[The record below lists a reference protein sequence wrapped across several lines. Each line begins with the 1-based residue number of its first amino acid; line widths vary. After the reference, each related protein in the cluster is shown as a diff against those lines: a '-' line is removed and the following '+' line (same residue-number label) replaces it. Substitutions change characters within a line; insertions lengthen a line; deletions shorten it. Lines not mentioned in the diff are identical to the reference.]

1 MPISTG
7 KITEEGSNMTYRPL
21 VYPVARAIIDTHRAL
36 ISEIFICVQCVAG
49 FVTQSINAA
58 ACSLTA
64 VLAMHAYG
72 RLEILMQ
79 WIVHLVDGRDDLSS
93 NLDERLATIVE
104 EHVRILRFISLTEK
118 IIHEISLVEIIG
130 CTLNICFLGYYV
142 IMEWHIAEFANQ
154 VTYILLLTSFTF
166 NIFIF
171 CYIGELVADQ
181 CKRLSEISYMIDWH
195 RLPGRKALAVILM
208 IAMSNSSVKLTAG
221 NIIDLSFSSFGDV
234 IKTSVAYLNMLR
246 TLTT

>member
-1 MPISTG
+1 
-7 KITEEGSNMTYRPL
+7 
-21 VYPVARAIIDTHRAL
+21 
-36 ISEIFICVQCVAG
+36 
-49 FVTQSINAA
+49 
-58 ACSLTA
+58 
-64 VLAMHAYG
+64 
-72 RLEILMQ
+72 
-79 WIVHLVDGRDDLSS
+79 
-93 NLDERLATIVE
+93 
-104 EHVRILRFISLTEK
+104 
-118 IIHEISLVEIIG
+118 
-130 CTLNICFLGYYV
+130 
-142 IMEWHIAEFANQ
+142 MEWHIAEFANQ